1 MKIAMPHPLEMCA
14 LNSAIAVSIH
24 PNAITW
30 NNNKVNIIF
39 MLAINIRDSLFL
51 KDIFDFIIEV
61 ISEEKK
67 LKTILEVKTYD
78 DFIAT
83 LVSFA
88 K

>member
-1 MKIAMPHPLEMCA
+1 
-14 LNSAIAVSIH
+14 
-24 PNAITW
+24 
-30 NNNKVNIIF
+30 

-51 KDIFDFIIEV
+51 KDIFDFITEV

-67 LKTILEVKTYD
+67 LKTILDVKTYD
-78 DFIAT
+78 DFIAA